1 MVPLVNEAIQV
12 TAMKHSTTNKSTYNS
27 CQNCGLLFTPT
38 FRITPGYDEAQIS
51 FQNLLLWI
59 EYLMLMYPSFLLY
72 KSEHFHDF
80 ITSPF
85 SIQSKAY
92 EVATPG
98 NIIAAELKDMT
109 LILVTFLS

>member
-1 MVPLVNEAIQV
+1 
-12 TAMKHSTTNKSTYNS
+12 
-27 CQNCGLLFTPT
+27 
-38 FRITPGYDEAQIS
+38 
-51 FQNLLLWI
+51 
-59 EYLMLMYPSFLLY
+59 MYPSFLLY